1 MSLKMTHRRKLRSGF
16 TTGTAATASA
26 KAALM
31 LLMGGKAPDA
41 VEIRL
46 PAEDKLKVPIHGR
59 QIVEG
64 KAECMVMKDA
74 GDDPDVTHR
83 ALIGAR
89 VWMTDNVQ
97 GGTVISIRGG
107 EGVGVVTKPGL
118 EVNVGEPA
126 INPVPR
132 RMIRAAVREVLES
145 FPGSESMHVFVEI
158 FVPEGVELAKKTLN
172 ARLGIVGG
180 ISILGTT
187 GIVHPLSHEAYKAT
201 IRSALSVARATGLT
215 KIILTTGRRSERF
228 AQMLWHGHPRGA
240 FVQIGDYF
248 KFSVECAAKLG
259 FEKIVLAVFFG
270 KAVKMA
276 QGVHYTHAA
285 RAQISME
292 RLADWALEVT
302 NEGRLAK
309 QIKGSNTAREVLGLV
324 RNDYP
329 AVVNAVGERML
340 GHAQDFAGPHCKVD
354 GVIFDYDG
362 AVLWSSGRVVESF
375 RPSGITHLT
384 MFPLDNST
392 T

>member
-1 MSLKMTHRRKLRSGF
+1 MKPKRKLKSGF

-31 LLMGGKAPDA
+31 LLMGEAPGS
-41 VEIRL
+41 VRIRL
-46 PAEDKLKVPIHGR
+46 PAEGKLEIPIYGCR
-59 QIVEG
+59 LIGE
-64 KAECMVMKDA
+64 KAECTVMKDA

-145 FPGSESMHVFVEI
+145 SPGSESKHVFVEI

-187 GIVHPLSHEAYKAT
+187 GIVHPLSHDAYKAT

-228 AQMLWHGHPRGA
+228 AQMLWHGHREGA

-248 KFSVECAAKLG
+248 KFSVESAAKLG
-259 FEKIVLAVFFG
+259 FEKIELAVFFG

-302 NEGRLAK
+302 NESGLAR

-329 AVVNAVGERML
+329 AVVNTVGKRML
-340 GHAQDFAGPHCKVD
+340 ETARDFAGPHCKVD

-362 AVLWSSGRVVESF
+362 AVLF
-375 RPSGITHLT
+375 DPMNT
-384 MFPLDNST
+384 
-392 T
+392 

>member
-1 MSLKMTHRRKLRSGF
+1 MKPKRKLKSGF
-16 TTGTAATASA
+16 TTGTAAAASA

-31 LLMGGKAPDA
+31 LLIGSKAPDA

-46 PAEDKLKVPIHGR
+46 PGEGKLKVPIHGR

-83 ALIGAR
+83 VLIGAR
-89 VWMTDNVQ
+89 VWMTYNAQ

-145 FPGSESMHVFVEI
+145 SQGSESKHVFVEI

-187 GIVHPLSHEAYKAT
+187 GIVHPLSHDAYKAT

-248 KFSVECAAKLG
+248 KFSVESAAKLG

-285 RAQISME
+285 RAQMSME
-292 RLADWALEVT
+292 RLAEWALEVT

-329 AVVNAVGERML
+329 AVVNAIGERMVRS
-340 GHAQDFAGPHCKVD
+340 GQDYAGIQCKVE

-362 AVLWSSGRVVESF
+362 AVLFDSMN
-375 RPSGITHLT
+375 T
-384 MFPLDNST
+384 
-392 T
+392 